1 MDSDDEPTLGA
12 AVATLGVSTAI
23 SLLFPFA
30 IGQVLDVAIHPE
42 GARAPGVIAAGLLG
56 LFLVQSATIVVRG
69 ALLNVSGERMA
80 AQMRKDLFKHIL
92 AQDMAWFDRHRTGD
106 VITRLSN
113 DTGVIQKAL
122 TSNVASGLRSA
133 FMVAGGTGML
143 FYLSPYLA
151 LLSLSLIPPVAIAGM
166 AYGTYVQGQ
175 QRAVQEAVGRT
186 MEVAEELVG
195 SVRTVRQFAREAP
208 EAARFAARVEESF
221 QLARRI
227 GLVSA
232 LFDGAVHAAANASLV
247 AVLWYGGDLVM
258 AGSMSAGDLT
268 AFLMYSLYTGVNIA
282 SLSGVYTELK
292 RAAGAAQRVFAV
304 ADSLPSIPLA
314 ADANYWAAADNAVSR
329 PGGVLASLSAAAPR
343 ALDTPPPALRATGPG
358 ARAAADAAVGHAALR
373 ALPGLRGD
381 VTFDRIDFRYPTRG
395 ESPVLRGLDLVDES
409 LKVGVVGG
417 HRRRGRAC
425 NALVD
430 GDRVVGA
437 AGRGFR
443 TAAGRGRAA
452 APASHASFR
461 TRHSG
466 AASGSPCRG

>member
-1 MDSDDEPTLGA
+1 
-12 AVATLGVSTAI
+12 
-23 SLLFPFA
+23 
-30 IGQVLDVAIHPE
+30 VAIHPE

-221 QLARRI
+221 QLARRRPHMPSSTYDCARSRSSRRSSPP
-227 GLVSA
+227 SA
-232 LFDGAVHAAANASLV
+232 LQPSEACSILSRHSRSPSRPTRSTSSSTRSSSLGARWASPARRSQRQRRPL
-247 AVLWYGGDLVM
+247 ARRERC
-258 AGSMSAGDLT
+258 SAGHSSSRRT
-268 AFLMYSLYTGVNIA
+268 HSQHSCARPTSSRRHG
-282 SLSGVYTELK
+282 
-292 RAAGAAQRVFAV
+292 GA
-304 ADSLPSIPLA
+304 
-314 ADANYWAAADNAVSR
+314 
-329 PGGVLASLSAAAPR
+329 
-343 ALDTPPPALRATGPG
+343 
-358 ARAAADAAVGHAALR
+358 
-373 ALPGLRGD
+373 
-381 VTFDRIDFRYPTRG
+381 
-395 ESPVLRGLDLVDES
+395 
-409 LKVGVVGG
+409 
-417 HRRRGRAC
+417 
-425 NALVD
+425 
-430 GDRVVGA
+430 
-437 AGRGFR
+437 
-443 TAAGRGRAA
+443 
-452 APASHASFR
+452 
-461 TRHSG
+461 
-466 AASGSPCRG
+466 